1 MSHLVTTVT
10 SLSSDRSTR
19 GMEADVIVALLLL
32 FYSGGG
38 CDSRLTALSD
48 AKRSSV
54 EPQYYS
60 TYREITAKDF
70 YYSYVKKHRTCWL
83 LVRCLFAACSLPV
96 LKSRSGGF
104 SIVTGLVR
112 DQSLLCIGYFSNTF
126 FGEMTVNG
134 YSALNPCRLN
144 LIPPTSVQ
152 SSKPTASD

>member
-1 MSHLVTTVT
+1 
-10 SLSSDRSTR
+10 
-19 GMEADVIVALLLL
+19 MEADVIVALLLL
-32 FYSGGG
+32 YLFRGGG

-96 LKSRSGGF
+96 RKSRSGGF
-104 SIVTGLVR
+104 SIVTGLVVSFYLEYVVR
-112 DQSLLCIGYFSNTF
+112 GGGGDF
-126 FGEMTVNG
+126 
-134 YSALNPCRLN
+134 
-144 LIPPTSVQ
+144 
-152 SSKPTASD
+152 